1 MIMSIS
7 ASNGSI
13 GNKSRGQN
21 KSKTNMSKGLKQIYA
36 PDLYAMPDY
45 EKIYIIKKK
54 KRLTIL
60 FTKIVTKKRKMTCGN
75 WYWTSLSSIKGN

>member
-1 MIMSIS
+1 MIMLIS

-54 KRLTIL
+54 K
-60 FTKIVTKKRKMTCGN
+60 KINHTFH
-75 WYWTSLSSIKGN
+75 